1 MDQIGL
7 QARDIAESE
16 VTRYLGWWGQAI
28 SYKVG
33 EREILGIR
41 ERARAGGDFDLKD
54 FHRRVLEIGTV
65 RLDLLRE
72 MMA

>member
-1 MDQIGL
+1 MK
-7 QARDIAESE
+7 
-16 VTRYLGWWGQAI
+16 RYLGWWGQAI

-41 ERARAGGDFDLKD
+41 ERAKASADFDLKD
-54 FHRRVLEIGTV
+54 FHRKVLQIGTV
-65 RLDLLRE
+65 RLDLLKE